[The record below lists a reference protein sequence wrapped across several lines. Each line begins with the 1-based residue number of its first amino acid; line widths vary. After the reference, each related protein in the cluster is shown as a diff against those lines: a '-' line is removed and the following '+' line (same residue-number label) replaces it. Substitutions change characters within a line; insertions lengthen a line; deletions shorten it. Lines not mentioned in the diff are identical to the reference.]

1 MPRVRR
7 YGNIRDCGVFRFPGA
22 VGDDGGVFV
31 ILGQFH
37 RIQRFRQGTYLV
49 DFHQDG
55 IRYMAG
61 NALIQEFHIR
71 HEQVVPYQL
80 GIAAHGFSELFPAQP
95 VVFRTAVLNGNDG
108 VFFLEFLIVSRQFL
122 RRSALAV

>member
-1 MPRVRR
+1 M
-7 YGNIRDCGVFRFPGA
+7 
-22 VGDDGGVFV
+22 GDDGRVFV

-80 GIAAHGFSELFPAQP
+80 GIAAHGFS
-95 VVFRTAVLNGNDG
+95 
-108 VFFLEFLIVSRQFL
+108 
-122 RRSALAV
+122 